1 MDEEPR
7 DEEAN
12 ATWTNWS
19 GSVSFEPDRIL
30 EPENEDELRAIVR
43 RCAEEGRT
51 VRVAGEG
58 HSWTPVVETDDVVVS
73 LGNMTG
79 LVSCDADA
87 GTATVRGGTTLDE
100 AVTELHER
108 NLAMENL
115 GDVTLQ
121 KVAGAVGTGTHGTG
135 PAFENLAGSLVGGR
149 LVTGT
154 GEVRE
159 FDAESDPDLLDAVR
173 VSLGS
178 LGILTELRLDV
189 RPTYKLQRRE
199 YCARFEDAWG
209 HFEELV
215 EENRNFDFYW
225 YPRSDEVKL
234 RLLNPPGGGT
244 DASDLEYAT
253 LVELDT
259 NWWHEAIPAHN
270 EIGRK
275 FEEMEYA
282 VPREVGEECFLEV
295 RDRVKERW
303 RSDVGWRL
311 LVRTVA
317 ADETYLSTEYDRE
330 TVTISC
336 IQNAELDHEEYFED
350 IEPIFREYDG
360 RPHWGKNH
368 TLRAPELSE
377 LYPEWDRFQEVRR
390 ELDPEGVF
398 TSEYLADLLG
408 GVAADRTAPS
418 GGVRG

>member
-1 MDEEPR
+1 MDEEPL

-30 EPENEDELRAIVR
+30 EPENEDELRAIVHH
-43 RCAEEGRT
+43 CMEEGRT

-73 LGNMTG
+73 LRNMTG
-79 LVSCDADA
+79 LVSSDTD
-87 GTATVRGGTTLDE
+87 GGMATIRGGTTLDE
-100 AVTELHER
+100 AVTEFHDR
-108 NLAMENL
+108 NLAMPNL

-178 LGILTELRLDV
+178 LGILTELRLDLL
-189 RPTYKLQRRE
+189 RTYKLQRRE
-199 YCARFEDAWG
+199 YCARFDDFWG
-209 HFEELV
+209 HLDELI

-244 DASDLEYAT
+244 DGSDLEYAT
-253 LVELDT
+253 LVETETD
-259 NWWHEAIPAHN
+259 WWHQAIPAHN

-282 VPREVGEECFLEV
+282 VPREAGKECFLEV
-295 RDRVKERW
+295 RDRVRDCW

-311 LVRTVA
+311 LLRTVA

-330 TVTISC
+330 TMTISC
-336 IQNAELDHEEYFED
+336 IQNAELDYWEYFED

-360 RPHWGKNH
+360 RPHWGKKH
-368 TLRAPELSE
+368 TLRASELSE

-408 GVAADRTAPS
+408 SVTTDRTAPS
-418 GGVRG
+418 GEVRG